1 MVTGLVMDSR
11 AADFG
16 LSVDDAAVEEELDR
30 RQTLPPRSKLSLILV
45 EPEVDEDAP
54 EGSDPTDQDWAD
66 ARIEIEEVKAALDA
80 GGDWGELAA
89 AHSDDAS
96 AANAGLLGWIGEDD
110 SGFGDYFEAAA
121 DAEAGSIV
129 GPLENDDGWY
139 LVRVEEKLEERPNDR
154 LGDFLEAAGV
164 SQQQYRDYVRQDL
177 LQGEFR
183 DYFTSEVLGRYAPQ
197 RHVAQ
202 IMIAADAE
210 AGVPDPKV
218 HVRHLLAKPLPD
230 EQDQSTATDAQ
241 WAAALERAR
250 ELRERASEPD
260 ADWFALAEDSD
271 DPGSRTRGGSLGW
284 YDQTTLDTQFVPEF
298 AEAVAELEVGELSEP
313 VRSEFGYHIIEVTDR
328 RVSAV
333 ELANRLAGQLEDDP
347 DAFVQLAREYSEDP
361 VTARDGGDLGWVV
374 PYQYEEARQDAIFA
388 LTEPGEVSEP
398 IVTADGIFI
407 YQLIE
412 SAEVRFVPREQREQV
427 TGSGFSRWLNELED
441 QAGVWLDPALA
452 PATTSGA
459 GGGGTI
465 VP

>member
-1 MVTGLVMDSR
+1 MDSR

-16 LSVDDAAVEEELDR
+16 LSVDDAALEEELDR
-30 RQTLPPRSKLSLILV
+30 RQTLPPRSELSLILV

-66 ARIEIEEVKAALDA
+66 ARAEIEEVKAALDA

-96 AANAGLLGWIGEDD
+96 AANDGLLGWIGEDD

-121 DAEAGSIV
+121 DAEAGSVV

-183 DYFTSEVLGRYAPQ
+183 DYFTSQVLGRYAPQ

-210 AGVPDPKV
+210 AGVPDPKI

-241 WAAALERAR
+241 WAAALERAL

-260 ADWFALAEDSD
+260 ADWFALSEESD

-298 AEAVAELEVGELSEP
+298 AEAVAELEIGELSEP
-313 VRSEFGYHIIEVTDR
+313 VRSDFGYHIIEVTDR

-347 DAFVQLAREYSEDP
+347 DAFEQLAREYSEDP
-361 VTARDGGDLGWVV
+361 VTAREAGDLGWVV

-388 LTEPGEVSEP
+388 LTEPGEISEP
-398 IVTADGIFI
+398 IVTAEGIFI

-427 TGSGFSRWLNELED
+427 TGSGFSRWLTELED

-452 PATTSGA
+452 PATTGGA